1 MPEFHVATI
10 FPPGSISMKGVSGK
24 TSKGSFSD
32 FCDRVMNEAAGS
44 AIPKIGGGYWI
55 AGVTTDGVR
64 LKDHAQIL
72 TLLALD
78 SDTGTDWS
86 HLLTHLDLIG
96 LRYCLYET
104 PSSIPEKRKWRCVL
118 PLRYPVDLRTDVL
131 RQQWRADYLY
141 LAQHFGR
148 IAGTTFDP
156 ALAVPTQAI
165 FWPRRQATDDPIRE
179 VVFSTDGTEL
189 DIEPLLAGK
198 PKVKPQSLVNVVVP
212 ITEATEAGKKWLR
225 EHPCPP
231 EGKRH
236 STWLGK
242 AAVSLVRGCCM
253 PSDPATT
260 LIKSVSGMGDKEV
273 RDYCTWAEK
282 QTGGRGWIA
291 ASKQPP
297 KDISALVDALLVAML
312 DEFEIREP
320 AIKTFTLGDTPG
332 IPGIDILRGRQR
344 GTTKTVEERLARAQK
359 QKDAVSPELRGM
371 AGRAVAL
378 GKVLRKEFK
387 EVYEGH
393 GMKER
398 SGHMCGFDQVLGD
411 AANLRKLGMS
421 HRLCGDLSC
430 PACGPRVIAR
440 KVAAALLMPLVESGD
455 DEIFVTG
462 PALQD
467 RGVVFRWVATE
478 QGYRNFGQVFRRE
491 NRKSLGSKAVNVQ
504 RLPSSS
510 TSSRKTVNVHYEE
523 HPPIYL
529 AMKQGTNRIVVYCSL
544 NLSAGQPVAAI
555 RGTSFVFDA
564 DYECYTSG
572 NAERIIAQQNP
583 DLLQQVLEDA
593 KAAVQFRA
601 STVNMLDDDSD
612 DLAAGALVRFEMWS
626 PRSLRLDP
634 DTILKWSHGQ
644 AAVALSGR
652 DDDVVCITEAEYIMD
667 DYRASGRVRS
677 VDDEDG
683 SLLYVG
689 GELDAE
695 KYVVAFERM
704 VRRRVVVDDSS
715 SDMVPQGLTPEKEAE
730 LAALFD

>member
-1 MPEFHVATI
+1 MPEYHVATI
-10 FPPGSISMKGVSGK
+10 FMPGSIRMKGVPGK
-24 TSKGSFSD
+24 TAKGTFSD
-32 FCDRVMNEAAGS
+32 FCDRVKTEAAGS
-44 AIPKIGGGYWI
+44 AIPKIDGGYWI
-55 AGVTTDGVR
+55 SAVTSDGLR
-64 LKDHAQIL
+64 LKGHAQAL

-78 SDTGTDWS
+78 SDSGTDWS
-86 HLLTHLDLIG
+86 KLLAHLDLIG
-96 LRYCLYET
+96 LDYCMYET

-118 PLRYPVDLRTDVL
+118 PLRYPVDLRTDAL
-131 RQQWRADYLY
+131 RQQWRTDYLY

-165 FWPRRQATDDPIRE
+165 FWPRRQAADDPIRQ
-179 VVFSTDGTEL
+179 VVVNIDGAEL
-189 DIEPLLAGK
+189 DIKPMLAGK
-198 PKVKPQSLVNVVVP
+198 PKVKPQSPVNAVVP
-212 ITEATEAGKKWLR
+212 ITEATDAGKKWLL
-225 EHPCPP
+225 EHPCPA

-253 PSDPATT
+253 PSDLATT

-297 KDISALVDALLVAML
+297 KDISALVDAML

-320 AIKTFTLGDTPG
+320 RIKTFTFGDTPG

-359 QKDAVSPELRGM
+359 QKDAGSPELCRM

-387 EVYEGH
+387 VVYQGH

-398 SGHMCGFDQVLGD
+398 SGHTCGFDQVLGD
-411 AANLRKLGMS
+411 AVNLRKLGMS

-455 DEIFVTG
+455 DEILIIG

-467 RGVVFRWVATE
+467 RGVIFRWVATE
-478 QGYRNFGQVFRRE
+478 QGYRNFGQAFRRE
-491 NRKSLGSKAVNVQ
+491 NRKHLKNMAVNVQ

-510 TSSRKTVNVHYEE
+510 TSSGKTVNVHYED

-529 AMKQGTNRIVVYCSL
+529 AMKQGTNRIVIYCSL
-544 NLSAGQPVAAI
+544 NLSAGQPVTAI
-555 RGTSFVFDA
+555 KGSSFVFDDDA
-564 DYECYTSG
+564 ECYTSG
-572 NAERIIAQQNP
+572 KAERIIAQQNP

-715 SDMVPQGLTPEKEAE
+715 SDTGPQGLTPEKEAE